1 MLPRSFRL
9 GRSRLRTG
17 VGLVVPVLAIALL
30 IGGCDVDNPNVVPSP
45 ADFGGL
51 ANELLKRGIGID
63 HAVSGDAGCTD
74 ATLTPTAIG
83 FDARGLDQPTV
94 VRIHLYAF
102 KDHATFDRLRSSV
115 DACARAFVTDPST
128 YEAVDASPF
137 VVTGQGP
144 WGPQFEA
151 AMRAGLT
158 AAAAPGSSSAPS
170 GPSSAV
176 PSPSSSAPGPSSSVS
191 GTTSPSP

>member
-1 MLPRSFRL
+1 MLPRSLRP
-9 GRSRLRTG
+9 GRSRLRSG
-17 VGLVVPVLAIALL
+17 VRLAVPIVSLVLLLAA
-30 IGGCDVDNPNVVPSP
+30 CDVDNPNAVPSP
-45 ADFGGL
+45 ADFGGI

-63 HAVSGDAGCTD
+63 RAVSGDAGCTD
-74 ATLTPTAIG
+74 STLTPTAIG

-102 KDHATFDRLRSSV
+102 KDKATFDRLRSSV
-115 DACARAFVTDPST
+115 DDCARSFVTDPAT
-128 YEAVDASPF
+128 YEAVDAPPF

-158 AAAAPGSSSAPS
+158 EAASPGASNAVPAA
-170 GPSSAV
+170 SSAV
-176 PSPSSSAPGPSSSVS
+176 PTSSGPASAASSAAP
-191 GTTSPSP
+191 

>member
-1 MLPRSFRL
+1 MSTGGSLPAMLPRIRPL
-9 GRSRLRTG
+9 GRSRLRFG
-17 VGLVVPVLAIALL
+17 AGLVVPVLAMAMLL
-30 IGGCDVDNPNVVPSP
+30 GGCDVDNPNAVPSP
-45 ADFGGL
+45 ADFGGI

-63 HAVSGDAGCTD
+63 HAVAGDAGCND
-74 ATLTPTAIG
+74 PTLTPTAIG

-102 KDHATFDRLRSSV
+102 KDKATFDRLRSSV
-115 DACARAFVTDPST
+115 DACARSFVTDPAT
-128 YEAVDASPF
+128 YEAVDAPPF

-158 AAAAPGSSSAPS
+158 EAASPGA
-170 GPSSAV
+170 SSAV
-176 PSPSSSAPGPSSSVS
+176 PSASSAEPSASSAAR
-191 GTTSPSP
+191 

>member
-1 MLPRSFRL
+1 VL
-9 GRSRLRTG
+9 
-17 VGLVVPVLAIALL
+17 VLAIAFLVAA
-30 IGGCDVDNPNVVPSP
+30 CDVDNPGAVASP

-51 ANELLKRGIGID
+51 SNELLKRGIGID
-63 HAVSGDAGCTD
+63 HAVSGDAGCSD

-102 KDHATFDRLRSSV
+102 KDKATFDRLRSFV
-115 DACARAFVTDPST
+115 DTCARAFVTDPAS
-128 YEAVDASPF
+128 YEAVDAPPF

-151 AMRAGLT
+151 AMRQALT
-158 AAAAPGSSSAPS
+158 AAAQ
-170 GPSSAV
+170 
-176 PSPSSSAPGPSSSVS
+176 PSSSSS
-191 GTTSPSP
+191 